1 MARKKPDAGIRS
13 TLVNGLRPLLPRGWK
28 LHPYRTVPDDINQ
41 TTVWV
46 KLDTI
51 DKLPEAPQSGA
62 NLVTFVVTVA
72 STKVLLQEADAD
84 LDDRVIELMH
94 ALDALPLVR
103 RASARQVAATDVHL
117 GFDISVEVLTY
128 PIPDKE

>member
-1 MARKKPDAGIRS
+1 MARRKPDGIRS
-13 TLVNGLRPLLPRGWK
+13 TLVDGLRPLLPRGWK
-28 LHPYRTVPDDINQ
+28 LVPYRTVPDDINQ

-51 DKLPEAPQSGA
+51 DKLPEAPASGT
-62 NLVTFVVTVA
+62 NLCTFVVTIA
-72 STKVLLQEADAD
+72 STKASLQEADAD
-84 LDDRVIELMH
+84 LDDRVIELVH

-103 RASARQVAATDVHL
+103 RASARQVAVTEVHL
-117 GFDISVEVLTY
+117 GYDITVEVLTY